1 MMKGAKWR
9 ALFCFIAAI
18 AAGCFAAACAEEHV
32 HEYEAVVTPPT
43 CTEQGYTTYTCPE
56 DGESYIDDYVEPL
69 GHTPAAAVRENEA
82 AATCTEAGS
91 YEEVVYC
98 SVCKE
103 EISRKR
109 VQTEALGHEWDEGT
123 LTTAPT
129 CTQEGVRTFHCT
141 RCSEVKTETAAAT
154 GHIPG
159 PEATCTQ
166 AQVCLQCDAVLAEAL
181 GHDWDEGTTEQEAT
195 CLREGSVLYACSR
208 CDEVRRESTPKGAHT
223 PETVPGKAATCT
235 DDGLTDGSK
244 CSVCGIVLTE
254 QETIPAAHTPGETVR
269 ENEVAATCTAE
280 GSYDEVV
287 ICSVCGEEISREQVT
302 VEKAAHI
309 WVENAGEG
317 YLVSAATCTQKAVY
331 SKSCSA
337 CGATS
342 EETFAY
348 GDLAAH
354 TPETVPGQAATC
366 FAPGL
371 TEGSKCSVCGKVLK
385 EQEEIPAKGHTPSE
399 AKKENEKAATCT
411 EAGSY
416 DEVVYCSVC
425 EKEISR
431 KHVQTAALGHAWS
444 SGTVTTAP
452 TCSATGVRTYTCSRC
467 DAKRTESIP
476 MTAHTPETVPGKE
489 ATCFAPGLTEG
500 SKCSVCG
507 DVITEQQKIEALSH
521 TFNGNAV
528 CSVCGAIDMSRPV
541 KGSGSTVAVHDP
553 SVIIAYADSYGIVY
567 PEDGDGRQKVYFV
580 FGTQLAAAYSFDM
593 ESWAAFTPTFYAE
606 GTATVSADYYNVF
619 RTVADWSGYK
629 TSETVLGNTWAPDII
644 YNPELEEWCVYYS
657 LSGDGNEHKQS
668 SVYLMTSSSITGPY
682 EYAGSVVY
690 SGMTNKTSGAGND
703 DYKTVTGE
711 STIPNRYL
719 TNGAWSNKYGVH
731 CIDPAVMYDKEGGL
745 WLFYGSW
752 SGGIALLKLDNQ
764 TGLRDLDYNYGYEGN
779 DAVWEGT
786 SLVYDP
792 YMGIHIAGGW
802 YVSGE
807 GPYVEYIDG
816 YYYLFLS
823 YGFYSPDGGYNMR
836 VFRAKDITGDYVD
849 PDGTWAVYGERNGN
863 NYGADVSHG
872 LSFMQNYKWSWWTG
886 PASIAQGHNS
896 VLTDDGNVYL
906 VYHIKYDDGSI
917 QHNVEVHRLVE
928 GKEGG
933 WYLVAPFQKS
943 EHDRIVTDAEEAD
956 LAGGWNVL
964 IHKPIANYKGME
976 YNTDVAV
983 TLNADGTVS
992 GEYEGSWSVSG
1003 QYITIEL
1010 EGEGTFNG
1018 VLMEQQIE
1026 GIDGE
1031 QLTYTFTAMNG
1042 DGLCVWG
1049 ARFTDE
1055 LAAELM
1061 ADRITFPDTIL
1072 GDLDFETNGLWGT
1085 TIAYSS
1091 SNTDVL
1097 ANDGTFTAPA
1107 EDTNLTLT
1115 VTVSIGSASITKEKT
1130 FTIKGLS
1137 EASILG
1143 MLPDAIRDDGY
1154 LVKAEPGAGGSI
1166 GPVSELSNYTGVSF
1180 TFRVKDVK
1188 TDWDVMFRT
1197 ANGTQVY
1204 LSVLNYKNVNIFES
1218 AATLSEEG
1226 EQFLTENGYGVTG
1239 FNHVIFLDEVEAN
1252 RENGS
1257 VATISYNV
1265 DGSIAFYRNGVL
1277 MLTYAADT
1285 AIGTG
1290 TVRDLVNTMVAQ
1302 VRTQG
1307 LSVVYPVSNVIIGY
1321 AADYDGSKV
1330 PEERPVIETLGT
1342 DNGDGTYTLKFDTW
1356 YLEQAV
1362 KGDFK
1367 VEYDFNVKSPKLL
1380 STGDNWFTW
1389 EVKIGDW
1396 KLRADSYSMDGANN
1410 NASLGSAV
1418 SHNGNPVDWADFR
1431 NAYLDADVILTIERT
1446 GSSVTATAKVSSLS
1460 TGEEFTYTA
1469 TYASFGAQD
1478 TTVSLGGE
1486 DCLISVYGV
1495 TAESGEGPVEPE
1507 FPKNYPAMPDVAETG
1522 LSVSFTLANAVYQ
1535 SGSPDSTWDALLSAG
1550 GYVITFGNLDAFST
1564 TGSLKGMNLYPD
1576 NSQFGDANWN
1586 GLFGQGTIKV
1596 TIDITKDSIVFYRN
1610 STPIIQYVRES
1621 SVQAEKEFVGPFIDA
1636 FLAEVAENGFT
1647 FAEVAYDITN
1657 VEVGTVPETDFEV
1670 GTKDN
1675 STGYTGNTPLWTS
1688 TIQQGQKITVTGT
1701 ATSGGISVWNS
1712 PFAYLWTG
1720 DTASLNFRADNFLNG
1735 VDEGNDQSGTEA
1747 NVTGFNFHIAK
1758 TWQGFDPASANNG
1771 DAWVAS
1777 LIDHYQ
1783 QGEFTCTIT
1792 WDYSEANKIV
1802 VQYSFAWEDATFNQQ
1817 YTVTPITGSLESIYS
1832 IGLGVDYAYYHVTGM
1847 TVE

>member
-56 DGESYIDDYVEPL
+56 DGESYVDDYVEPL
-69 GHTPAAAVRENEA
+69 GHTPAAAVRENET

-98 SVCKE
+98 SVCEE

-109 VQTEALGHEWDEGT
+109 VQTEALGHDWGEGT

-129 CTQEGVRTFHCT
+129 CTQEGVRTFRCT

-195 CLREGSVLYACSR
+195 CLQEGSVLYTCSR

-223 PETVPGKAATCT
+223 PESVPGKAATCT
-235 DDGLTDGSK
+235 DDGLTEGSK
-244 CSVCGIVLTE
+244 CSLCGIVLKE
-254 QETIPAAHTPGETVR
+254 QETIPAAHTPGETVK
-269 ENEVAATCTAE
+269 ENVKAATCTAE

-287 ICSVCGEEISREQVT
+287 YCSVCKEEISREQVT
-302 VEKAAHI
+302 VEKTAHT

-331 SKSCSA
+331 YKSCSA
-337 CGATS
+337 CGTKS

-348 GDLAAH
+348 GELGSH
-354 TPETVPGQAATC
+354 TPETVPGKAATC

-371 TEGSKCSVCGKVLK
+371 TEGSKCSVCGEILV
-385 EQEEIPAKGHTPSE
+385 EQKEIPASAHDFVG
-399 AKKENEKAATCT
+399 NVCT
-411 EAGSY
+411 A
-416 DEVVYCSVC
+416 
-425 EKEISR
+425 
-431 KHVQTAALGHAWS
+431 
-444 SGTVTTAP
+444 
-452 TCSATGVRTYTCSRC
+452 
-467 DAKRTESIP
+467 
-476 MTAHTPETVPGKE
+476 
-489 ATCFAPGLTEG
+489 
-500 SKCSVCG
+500 CG
-507 DVITEQQKIEALSH
+507 
-521 TFNGNAV
+521 G
-528 CSVCGAIDMSRPV
+528 IDMSMPV

-567 PEDGDGRQKVYFV
+567 PESGDGRQKVYFV

-593 ESWAAFTPTFYAE
+593 ESWVAFTPTFYAE
-606 GTATVSADYYNVF
+606 GTTTVSADYYTVF

-629 TSETVLGNTWAPDII
+629 DSATVLGNTWAPDII
-644 YNPELEEWCVYYS
+644 YNPELKKWCVYYS
-657 LSGDGNEHKQS
+657 LSGDGNKHKQS

-682 EYAGSVVY
+682 VYAGSVVY
-690 SGMTNKTSGAGND
+690 SGMTNNTSGAGNE
-703 DYKTVTGE
+703 DYKTVTKA
-711 STIPNRYL
+711 STIPDRYL
-719 TNGAWSNKYGVH
+719 TDSAWNNNYGVH

-752 SGGIALLKLDNQ
+752 SGGIALLKLDNK

-779 DAVWEGT
+779 DAVWDGT

-792 YMGIHIAGGW
+792 YMGIHIAGGHW
-802 YVSGE
+802 VSGE

-816 YYYLFLS
+816 YYYLFMS
-823 YGFYSPDGGYNMR
+823 YGGYAPDGGYNMR
-836 VFRAKDITGDYVD
+836 VFRSKEITGKYLD
-849 PDGTWAVYGERNGN
+849 PDGTWAVFGSGGN
-863 NYGADVSHG
+863 NFGADVSHG

-886 PASIAQGHNS
+886 PASLSQGHNS
-896 VLTDDGNVYL
+896 AVVDTDGNAYL
-906 VYHIKYDDGSI
+906 VYHIKYDDGTI
-917 QHNVEVHRLVE
+917 QHNVEVHRLVKAAA
-928 GKEGG
+928 GADS

-943 EHDRIVTDAEEAD
+943 GYDRILEGATQQLV
-956 LAGGWNVL
+956 AGGWNVL
-964 IHKPIANYKGME
+964 IHKPIANYGAME

-992 GEYEGSWSVSG
+992 GAYTGSWLVSG
-1003 QYITIEL
+1003 QYITIAL
-1010 EGEGTFNG
+1010 DGEGTFSG

-1026 GIDGE
+1026 GIEGE
-1031 QLTYTFTAMNG
+1031 QLTYTFTAMNEG
-1042 DGLCVWG
+1042 GLCVWG

-1055 LAAELM
+1055 LAAQLM

-1072 GDLDFETNGLWGT
+1072 GDLDFEKNGLWGT
-1085 TIAYSS
+1085 TITYSS
-1091 SNTDVL
+1091 SDTTVL
-1097 ANDGTFTAPA
+1097 ANDGKFTAPA
-1107 EDTNLTLT
+1107 EDTELTLT
-1115 VTVSIGSASITKEKT
+1115 VTVSIGSASISRTKE

-1137 EASILG
+1137 EDSIKK
-1143 MLPDAIRDDGY
+1143 MLPESIADDGY

-1166 GPVSELSNYTGVSF
+1166 APVSKLSAYTGVSV
-1180 TFRVKDVK
+1180 TFRVKDMGS
-1188 TDWDVMFRT
+1188 DWDVMFRT

-1204 LSVLNYKNVNIFES
+1204 LSVLNYKNVNIFEAE
-1218 AATLSEEG
+1218 AALSEEAKTILQAHGLATDGSQSWQLFLGSLCEGG
-1226 EQFLTENGYGVTG
+1226 EC
-1239 FNHVIFLDEVEAN
+1239 
-1252 RENGS
+1252 

-1277 MLTYAADT
+1277 MLTYAAETPIRVDNT
-1285 AIGTG
+1285 TPAVGK
-1290 TVRDLVNTMVAQ
+1290 VSDLVNTMVAQ

-1307 LSVVYPVSNVIIGY
+1307 LSVVYPVSNVIVAH
-1321 AADYDGSKV
+1321 AADYDASKV
-1330 PEERPVIETLGT
+1330 PEEKPVIETLGT

-1356 YLEQAV
+1356 YLEQEV

-1367 VEYDFNVKSPKLL
+1367 VVYDFNVKSPKLL
-1380 STGDNWFTW
+1380 STGDNWYTW

-1418 SHNGNPVDWADFR
+1418 THNGNPVDWADFR
-1431 NAYLDADVILTIERT
+1431 NAYLNADVILTIERT
-1446 GSSVTATAKVSSLS
+1446 GLSVTATAKVSSLS

-1469 TYASFGAQD
+1469 TYASFGTQD

-1486 DCLISVYGV
+1486 DCLISVYKV
-1495 TAESGEGPVEPE
+1495 TAESGEGPVEPPHE
-1507 FPKNYPAMPDVAETG
+1507 HSFGEYADDVATCSCGATKVKYIVGSTTAEVIFESREDAEVVDRSADSDPAGWWGTPVG
-1522 LSVSFTLANAVYQ
+1522 KTAVSGDFAVQYYWKNTADQNYYHNAVLEMTDGTNYFDMNILNGSTAWGSFMTDFGTVTHEGTVTKNGVEATPPGTASPAGFSCLGSYSASLVRIGSTLIVRQKIELQ
-1535 SGSPDSTWDALLSAG
+1535 SGDIWEAFD
-1550 GYVITFGNLDAFST
+1550 TFSGFTTSDLTVQINGNPWFADDLRVT
-1564 TGSLKGMNLYPD
+1564 VGEMNKTGTAAMDKELGNPD
-1576 NSQFGDANWN
+1576 NSTA
-1586 GLFGQGTIKV
+1586 
-1596 TIDITKDSIVFYRN
+1596 
-1610 STPIIQYVRES
+1610 
-1621 SVQAEKEFVGPFIDA
+1621 
-1636 FLAEVAENGFT
+1636 
-1647 FAEVAYDITN
+1647 
-1657 VEVGTVPETDFEV
+1657 
-1670 GTKDN
+1670 
-1675 STGYTGNTPLWTS
+1675 YTGDTPLWTS
-1688 TIQQGQKITVTGT
+1688 TIQQGQKITVSGT
-1701 ATSGGISVWNS
+1701 ATSSGTNVYNS

-1720 DTASLNFRADNFLNG
+1720 DTASLNFRADNYLNG
-1735 VDEGNDQSGTEA
+1735 VDNQTITEA
-1747 NVTGFNFHIAK
+1747 NVAGFNFHIAK
-1758 TWQGFDPASANNG
+1758 TWQGFDPATANG
-1771 DAWVAS
+1771 SDWVAS
-1777 LIDHYQ
+1777 LISHYQ
-1783 QGEFTCTIT
+1783 QEFTCTIT

-1802 VQYSFAWEDATFNQQ
+1802 VRYSFAWEDAIFNQQ

>member
-69 GHTPAAAVRENEA
+69 GHTPAAAVRENET

-235 DDGLTDGSK
+235 DDGLTEGSK

-254 QETIPAAHTPGETVR
+254 QEVIPAAHTPGETVR

-287 ICSVCGEEISREQVT
+287 ICSVCGEEISRKQVT
-302 VEKAAHI
+302 VDKAAHT
-309 WVENAGEG
+309 WVENAGEE
-317 YLVSAATCTQKAVY
+317 YLVSAATCIQKAVY
-331 SKSCSA
+331 YKSCSA
-337 CGATS
+337 CGTTS

-348 GDLAAH
+348 GEFAAH
-354 TPETVPGQAATC
+354 TPETVPGKAATC
-366 FAPGL
+366 TDDGL
-371 TEGSKCSVCGKVLK
+371 TEGSKCSVCGEVLK
-385 EQEEIPAKGHTPSE
+385 EQ
-399 AKKENEKAATCT
+399 
-411 EAGSY
+411 
-416 DEVVYCSVC
+416 
-425 EKEISR
+425 
-431 KHVQTAALGHAWS
+431 QTI
-444 SGTVTTAP
+444 V
-452 TCSATGVRTYTCSRC
+452 
-467 DAKRTESIP
+467 
-476 MTAHTPETVPGKE
+476 
-489 ATCFAPGLTEG
+489 
-500 SKCSVCG
+500 
-507 DVITEQQKIEALSH
+507 ALSH
-521 TFNGNAV
+521 TFAGNAV
-528 CSVCGAIDMSRPV
+528 CSVCGAIDMSRPE

-567 PEDGDGRQKVYFV
+567 PEDGDGRTKVYFI
-580 FGTQLAAAYSFDM
+580 FDTQLAAAYSFDM
-593 ESWAAFTPTFYAE
+593 ESWAAFTPTFYEE
-606 GTATVSADYYNVF
+606 GTTTVSNDYYKVF

-629 TSETVLGNTWAPDII
+629 DSATVLGNTWAPDII
-644 YNPELEEWCVYYS
+644 YNPELKKWCVYYS
-657 LSGDGNEHKQS
+657 LSGDGNKTKQS

-682 EYAGSVVY
+682 VYGGSVVY
-690 SGMTNKTSGAGND
+690 SGMTNNTSGAGNA
-703 DYKTVTGE
+703 DYQKVTKV
-711 STIPNRYL
+711 STIPDRYL
-719 TNGAWSNKYGVH
+719 TNGAWSNNYGVH
-731 CIDPAVMYDKEGGL
+731 CIDPAVMYDKEGEL

-802 YVSGE
+802 WVSGE

-816 YYYLFLS
+816 YYYLFMS
-823 YGFYSPDGGYNMR
+823 YGGYAPDGGYNMR
-836 VFRAKDITGDYVD
+836 VFRSKDITGKYLD
-849 PDGTWAVYGERNGN
+849 PDGTWAVFGSGGN
-863 NYGADVSHG
+863 NFGSVVDHG

-886 PASIAQGHNS
+886 PASLSQGHNS
-896 VLTDDGNVYL
+896 AVVDEDGNAYL
-906 VYHIKYDDGSI
+906 VYHIKYDDGTI
-917 QHNVEVHRLVE
+917 QHNVEVHRLVKAAA
-928 GKEGG
+928 GADS

-943 EHDRIVTDAEEAD
+943 DADRILEGATQELV
-956 LAGGWNVL
+956 AGGWNVL

-983 TLNADGTVS
+983 TLNADGSVS
-992 GEYEGSWSVSG
+992 GAYTGTWSING
-1003 QYITIEL
+1003 QYITITL
-1010 EGEGTFNG
+1010 GSEGTFNG

-1026 GIDGE
+1026 GIDGK

-1085 TIAYSS
+1085 TITYSS
-1091 SNTDVL
+1091 SDPTVL
-1097 ANDGTFTAPA
+1097 SNDGKFTAPA

-1115 VTVSIGSASITKEKT
+1115 VTVSIGSESITKEKT

-1143 MLPDAIRDDGY
+1143 MLPDAIKDDGY

-1166 GPVSELSNYTGVSF
+1166 APVSKLSAYTGVSF
-1180 TFRVKDVK
+1180 TFRVKDMK
-1188 TDWDVMFRT
+1188 SDWDVMFRT

-1204 LSVLNYKNVNIFES
+1204 LSVLNFNNENTFEAS
-1218 AATLSEEG
+1218 ATLSEEG
-1226 EQFLTENGYGVTG
+1226 KQFLTENGYGVTG
-1239 FNHVIFLDEVEAN
+1239 SNHVIFLDEVEAN
-1252 RENGS
+1252 KENGS

-1302 VRTQG
+1302 VRTKG
-1307 LSVVYPVSNVIIGY
+1307 LSVIYPVSNVIVGY
-1321 AADYDGSKV
+1321 AADYDKDSV
-1330 PEERPVIETLGT
+1330 PPTREPIETLGT

-1367 VEYDFNVKSPKLL
+1367 VVYDFNVQSPKLL

-1418 SHNGNPVDWADFR
+1418 SYNGNPVDWADFR
-1431 NAYLDADVILTIERT
+1431 NAYLDADVILTIERK

-1460 TGEEFTYTA
+1460 TVDKFTYTA
-1469 TYASFGAQD
+1469 TYASFGTQD
-1478 TTVSLGGE
+1478 TKVSLGGE
-1486 DCLISVYGV
+1486 DCLISVYNV
-1495 TAESGEGPVEPE
+1495 TAESGEAPVEPPHE
-1507 FPKNYPAMPDVAETG
+1507 HSFGEYADDVATCSCG
-1522 LSVSFTLANAVYQ
+1522 ATKVK
-1535 SGSPDSTWDALLSAG
+1535 
-1550 GYVITFGNLDAFST
+1550 YVVGST
-1564 TGSLKGMNLYPD
+1564 TAEVIFESREDAEVVTNTDTSGTWWDSDPTGQKQI
-1576 NSQFGDANWN
+1576 SGDFAIQYSWTNTRDTNWYQDVVLELTD
-1586 GLFGQGTIKV
+1586 GTLFFSKNFLISAPISSDTMLWTGTPITTV
-1596 TIDITKDSIVFYRN
+1596 TCSDGNTSIPVQPTTESVLGDYTASIVRIGN
-1610 STPIIQYVRES
+1610 ILIVTQ
-1621 SVQAEKEFVGPFIDA
+1621 
-1636 FLAEVAENGFT
+1636 VAELESGITWKVVDRYENFT
-1647 FAEVAYDITN
+1647 ESDLTVQITGNPYFADDLRLT
-1657 VEVGTVPETDFEV
+1657 VGEMNKT
-1670 GTKDN
+1670 GTAAMDKELGNPDN
-1675 STGYTGNTPLWTS
+1675 STGYTGTTPLWTS

-1701 ATSGGISVWNS
+1701 ATSSGEKVWNS

-1720 DTASLNFRADNFLNG
+1720 DTASLNFRADNWVNG
-1735 VDEGNDQSGTEA
+1735 VDADPNQT
-1747 NVTGFNFHIAK
+1747 TGVSLVEVDGFHFSIAK
-1758 TWQGFDPASANNG
+1758 EWQGFEPTTVNG
-1771 DAWVAS
+1771 SDWTAS
-1777 LIDHYQ
+1777 LVNYYK
-1783 QGEFTCTIT
+1783 QGEFNCTVI

-1802 VQYSFAWEDATFNQQ
+1802 VRYSFAWENATFNQQ
-1817 YTVTPITGSLESIYS
+1817 YTITPQSGNLLDTYS
-1832 IGLGVDYAYYHVTGM
+1832 IGLGVDCAYYHVTGM

>member
-56 DGESYIDDYVEPL
+56 DGESYVDDYVEPL
-69 GHTPAAAVRENEA
+69 GHTTAAAVRENET

-98 SVCKE
+98 SVCEE

-109 VQTEALGHEWDEGT
+109 VQTEALGHDWGEGT

-129 CTQEGVRTFHCT
+129 CTQEGVRTFRCT

-195 CLREGSVLYACSR
+195 CLQEGSVLYTCSR

-223 PETVPGKAATCT
+223 PESVPGKAATCT
-235 DDGLTDGSK
+235 DDGLTEGSK

-254 QETIPAAHTPGETVR
+254 QEVIPAAHTPGAAVR
-269 ENEVAATCTAE
+269 ENETAATCTAE

-287 ICSVCGEEISREQVT
+287 YCSVCGNEISRKQVML
-302 VEKAAHI
+302 EKAAHT
-309 WVENAGEG
+309 WVEKAEER

-331 SKSCSA
+331 YKSCSA

-348 GDLAAH
+348 GELAEH
-354 TPETVPGQAATC
+354 TPE
-366 FAPGL
+366 
-371 TEGSKCSVCGKVLK
+371 S
-385 EQEEIPAKGHTPSE
+385 
-399 AKKENEKAATCT
+399 
-411 EAGSY
+411 
-416 DEVVYCSVC
+416 
-425 EKEISR
+425 
-431 KHVQTAALGHAWS
+431 
-444 SGTVTTAP
+444 
-452 TCSATGVRTYTCSRC
+452 
-467 DAKRTESIP
+467 
-476 MTAHTPETVPGKE
+476 VPGKA

-567 PEDGDGRQKVYFV
+567 PESGDGRQKVYFV

-593 ESWAAFTPTFYAE
+593 ESWVAFTPTFYAE
-606 GTATVSADYYNVF
+606 GTTTVSADYYTVF
-619 RTVADWSGYK
+619 KTVADWSGYK
-629 TSETVLGNTWAPDII
+629 DSATVLGNTWAPDII

-657 LSGDGNEHKQS
+657 LSGDGNKHKQS
-668 SVYLMTSSSITGPY
+668 SVYLMTSPSITGPY
-682 EYAGSVVY
+682 VYGGSVVY
-690 SGMTNKTSGAGND
+690 SGMTNKTSGAGNA
-703 DYKTVTGE
+703 DYQKVTEE
-711 STIPNRYL
+711 STIPDRYL
-719 TNGAWSNKYGVH
+719 TKGAWNNNYGVH
-731 CIDPAVMYDKEGGL
+731 CIDPAVMYDEDGEL

-752 SGGIALLKLDNQ
+752 SGGIALLKLDNK
-764 TGLRDLDYNYGYEGN
+764 TGLRDLTYDYDYTEFSSDG
-779 DAVWEGT
+779 AVWDGT

-792 YMGIHIAGGW
+792 YMGIHIAGGHW
-802 YVSGE
+802 VSGE

-816 YYYLFLS
+816 YYYLFMS
-823 YGFYSPDGGYNMR
+823 YGGYAPDGGYNMR
-836 VFRAKDITGDYVD
+836 VFR
-849 PDGTWAVYGERNGN
+849 
-863 NYGADVSHG
+863 

-886 PASIAQGHNS
+886 PASLSQGHNS
-896 VLTDDGNVYL
+896 AVVDTDGNAYL
-906 VYHIKYDDGSI
+906 VYHIKYDDGTI
-917 QHNVEVHRLVE
+917 QHNVEVHRLVKAAE
-928 GKEGG
+928 GEDS

-943 EHDRIVTDAEEAD
+943 EHDRILTDAEIAD

-964 IHKPIANYKGME
+964 IHKPIANYGAME

-992 GEYEGSWSVSG
+992 GEYKGTWLVNG

-1010 EGEGTFNG
+1010 DGEGTFNG

-1026 GIDGE
+1026 GIDGK
-1031 QLTYTFTAMNG
+1031 QLTYTFTAMN
-1042 DGLCVWG
+1042 DSSLCIWG

-1055 LAAELM
+1055 MAAQLM

-1085 TIAYSS
+1085 TITYSS
-1091 SNTDVL
+1091 SDTTVL
-1097 ANDGTFTAPA
+1097 ANDGKFTAPA
-1107 EDTNLTLT
+1107 TDTELTLT
-1115 VTVSIGSASITKEKT
+1115 VTVSIGSASISKTKE

-1137 EASILG
+1137 EDSIKE
-1143 MLPDAIRDDGY
+1143 MLPEAIRDDGY

-1166 GPVSELSNYTGVSF
+1166 GPVSELSTYTGVSF
-1180 TFRVKDVK
+1180 TFRVKGMGS
-1188 TDWDVMFRT
+1188 DWDVMFRT

-1218 AATLSEEG
+1218 AATLSEEAKAILQEHGLATDGSQSWQLFLGSLCEGG
-1226 EQFLTENGYGVTG
+1226 EC
-1239 FNHVIFLDEVEAN
+1239 
-1252 RENGS
+1252 

-1265 DGSIAFYRNGVL
+1265 DGTIAFYRNGEL
-1277 MLTYAADT
+1277 MLTYAAETPISVDENT
-1285 AIGTG
+1285 APVG
-1290 TVRDLVNTMVAQ
+1290 TVSDLVNTMVAQ

-1307 LSVVYPVSNVIIGY
+1307 LSVVYPVSNVIVAR
-1321 AADYDGSKV
+1321 AADYDASMV
-1330 PEERPVIETLGT
+1330 PPAREPIETLGT

-1356 YLEQAV
+1356 YLRQAV

-1367 VEYDFNVKSPKLL
+1367 VVYDFNVKAPSNTTAGNGIYYL
-1380 STGDNWFTW
+1380 NWI
-1389 EVKIGDW
+1389 VKIGDW

-1418 SHNGNPVDWADFR
+1418 THNGNPVDWADFR
-1431 NAYLDADVILTIERT
+1431 NAYLNADVILTIERT
-1446 GSSVTATAKVSSLS
+1446 GLSVTATAKVSSLS

-1469 TYASFGAQD
+1469 TYASFGTQD
-1478 TTVSLGGE
+1478 TTVFLGGE
-1486 DCLISVYGV
+1486 NCLINVYKV

-1507 FPKNYPAMPDVAETG
+1507 FPKAYPAMPDVAETG
-1522 LSVSFTLANAVYQ
+1522 LSVSFTLDNAVYQ
-1535 SGSPDSTWDALLSAG
+1535 AGSPDSTWNALLSAG
-1550 GYVITFGNLDAFST
+1550 GYVITFGNLDAYST
-1564 TGSLKGMNLYPD
+1564 TGALKGMNLYPS
-1576 NSQFGDANWN
+1576 NSQFGGANWD
-1586 GLFGQGTIKV
+1586 GLFGQGTIEV

-1610 STPIIQYVRES
+1610 GTTIIQYVRES
-1621 SVQAEKEFVGPFIDA
+1621 EVQAEKDFVGPFIDA
-1636 FLAEVAENGFT
+1636 FLAEVEKNGFT

-1657 VEVGTVPETDFEV
+1657 VVVGTVPETDFEV

-1675 STGYTGNTPLWTS
+1675 STAYTGDTPLWTS
-1688 TIQQGQKITVTGT
+1688 TIQQGQKITVSGT
-1701 ATSGGISVWNS
+1701 ATSSGANVYNS

-1720 DTASLNFRADNFLNG
+1720 DTASLNFRADNYLNG

-1747 NVTGFNFHIAK
+1747 NVAGFNFHIAK
-1758 TWQGFDPASANNG
+1758 TWQGFDPATANG
-1771 DAWVAS
+1771 SDWVAS
-1777 LIDHYQ
+1777 LISHYQ
-1783 QGEFTCTIT
+1783 QEFTCTIT

-1802 VQYSFAWEDATFNQQ
+1802 VRYSFAWEDAIFNQQ

>member
-1 MMKGAKWR
+1 MKGAKWR
-9 ALFCFIAAI
+9 ALFCFIAAM

-56 DGESYIDDYVEPL
+56 DGESYVGDYVEPL
-69 GHTPAAAVRENEA
+69 GHTPAAAVRENET

-129 CTQEGVRTFHCT
+129 CTQDGVRTFNCT

-166 AQVCLQCDAVLAEAL
+166 AQVCLQCDAVLTEAL

-195 CLREGSVLYACSR
+195 CLQEGSVLYACSR
-208 CDEVRRESTPKGAHT
+208 CDEVRRESTPKGAHM
-223 PETVPGKAATCT
+223 PETVPGKDATCT
-235 DDGLTDGSK
+235 DD
-244 CSVCGIVLTE
+244 
-254 QETIPAAHTPGETVR
+254 
-269 ENEVAATCTAE
+269 
-280 GSYDEVV
+280 
-287 ICSVCGEEISREQVT
+287 
-302 VEKAAHI
+302 
-309 WVENAGEG
+309 
-317 YLVSAATCTQKAVY
+317 
-331 SKSCSA
+331 
-337 CGATS
+337 
-342 EETFAY
+342 
-348 GDLAAH
+348 
-354 TPETVPGQAATC
+354 
-366 FAPGL
+366 GL
-371 TEGSKCSVCGKVLK
+371 TEGSKCSVCGIVLK
-385 EQEEIPAKGHTPSE
+385 AQEVISASGHSWGEWTQTKAPTCTTAGEEQRVCNNDPTHVETQVISASGHSWGEWTQTKAPTCTPAGEEQRVCNNDPKHVETQVISASGHSWTESAE
-399 AKKENEKAATCT
+399 AEYLVSAATC
-411 EAGSY
+411 EKRA
-416 DEVVYCSVC
+416 VYYKS
-425 EKEISR
+425 
-431 KHVQTAALGHAWS
+431 
-444 SGTVTTAP
+444 
-452 TCSATGVRTYTCSRC
+452 CSACG
-467 DAKRTESIP
+467 AKGTE
-476 MTAHTPETVPGKE
+476 TFEYGDLGAHTPETVPGKA

-507 DVITEQQKIEALSH
+507 DVITEQQKTDALPH

-593 ESWAAFTPTFYAE
+593 ESWVAFTPTFYGE
-606 GTATVSADYYNVF
+606 GTTTVSADYYKVF
-619 RTVADWSGYK
+619 KTVADWSGYN
-629 TSETVLGNTWAPDII
+629 TSATVLGNTWAPDII
-644 YNPELEEWCVYYS
+644 YNPELKKWCVYYS
-657 LSGDGNEHKQS
+657 LSGDGNKHKQS

-682 EYAGSVVY
+682 VYAGSVVY
-690 SGMTNKTSGAGND
+690 SGMTNKTSGVGNE
-703 DYKTVTGE
+703 DYKTVTKE
-711 STIPNRYL
+711 STIPDRYL
-719 TNGAWSNKYGVH
+719 TNDAWSNNYGVH
-731 CIDPAVMYDKEGGL
+731 CIDPAVMYDEDGEL

-752 SGGIALLKLDNQ
+752 SGGIALIKLDNK
-764 TGLRDLDYNYGYEGN
+764 TGLRDLTYDYDYTEFSSDG
-779 DAVWEGT
+779 AVWDGT

-792 YMGIHIAGGW
+792 YMGIHIAGGHW
-802 YVSGE
+802 VSGE

-816 YYYLFLS
+816 YYYLFMS
-823 YGFYSPDGGYNMR
+823 YGGYAPDGGYNMR
-836 VFRAKDITGDYVD
+836 VFRSENIKGRYVD
-849 PDGTWAVYGERNGN
+849 PDGTWAVFGSGGN
-863 NYGADVSHG
+863 NFGGVVDHG

-886 PASIAQGHNS
+886 PASLSQGHNS
-896 VLTDDGNVYL
+896 AVVDSDGNAYL
-906 VYHIKYDDGSI
+906 VYHIKYDDGTI
-917 QHNVEVHRLVE
+917 QHNVEVHRLVKAAE
-928 GKEGG
+928 GEDS

-943 EHDRIVTDAEEAD
+943 GYDRIVTDAEIAD
-956 LAGGWNVL
+956 LAGNWNVL
-964 IHKPIANYKGME
+964 IHRPIANYAGME
-976 YNTDVAV
+976 YNTDVVV

-992 GEYEGSWSVSG
+992 GEYKGSWSVSG
-1003 QYITIEL
+1003 QYITITL
-1010 EGEGTFNG
+1010 DGEGAFSG

-1031 QLTYTFTAMNG
+1031 QTTYTFTAMNEN
-1042 DGLCVWG
+1042 GLCVWG
-1049 ARFTDE
+1049 ARFTDK
-1055 LAAELM
+1055 LAAQLM

-1072 GDLDFETNGLWGT
+1072 GDLVFETQGLWGT

-1091 SNTDVL
+1091 SDTDVL
-1097 ANDGTFTAPA
+1097 ANDGKFTAPA
-1107 EDTNLTLT
+1107 EDTGLTLT
-1115 VTVSIGSASITKEKT
+1115 VTVSIGSASISKTKE

-1137 EASILG
+1137 EDSIKK
-1143 MLPDAIRDDGY
+1143 MLPGSIADDGY

-1166 GPVSELSNYTGVSF
+1166 GPVSELSTYTGVSF

-1321 AADYDGSKV
+1321 AADYDKDNV
-1330 PEERPVIETLGT
+1330 PTRVPIETLGEEK
-1342 DNGDGTYTLKFDTW
+1342 DDGTYTLKFDTW
-1356 YLEQAV
+1356 YLGQAV

-1367 VEYDFNVKSPKLL
+1367 VVYDFNVKAPSNTTAGNGIYYL
-1380 STGDNWFTW
+1380 NWI
-1389 EVKIGDW
+1389 VKIGDW

-1418 SHNGNPVDWADFR
+1418 THNGNPVDWADFR
-1431 NAYLDADVILTIERT
+1431 NAYLNADVILTIERT
-1446 GSSVTATAKVSSLS
+1446 GLSVTATAKVSSLS

-1469 TYASFGAQD
+1469 TYENFGTQD

-1486 DCLISVYGV
+1486 NCLINVYDV

-1507 FPKNYPAMPDVAETG
+1507 FPKNYPAMTNVAETG
-1522 LSVSFTLANAVYQ
+1522 LSVSFTLDNAVYQ
-1535 SGSPDSTWDALLSAG
+1535 AGSPDSTWNALLSAG

-1564 TGSLKGMNLYPD
+1564 TGALKGMNLYPS
-1576 NSQFGDANWN
+1576 NSQFGGANWD
-1586 GLFGQGTIKV
+1586 GLFGQGTIEV
-1596 TIDITKDSIVFYRN
+1596 TIEITKDSIVFYRN
-1610 STPIIQYVRES
+1610 GTPIIQYVRES

-1657 VEVGTVPETDFEV
+1657 VVVGTVQEVTDFEV
-1670 GTKDN
+1670 GTTDN
-1675 STGYTGNTPLWTS
+1675 STGYTGDTPLWTS

-1701 ATSGGISVWNS
+1701 ATSSGAKAWNA
-1712 PFAYLWTG
+1712 PLAYLWTG
-1720 DTASLNFRADNFLNG
+1720 ETASINFRLDNYVNGADATPDQVNG
-1735 VDEGNDQSGTEA
+1735 TA
-1747 NVTGFNFHIAK
+1747 NVSSFGFQIAK
-1758 TWQGFDPASANNG
+1758 NYLGFEPD
-1771 DAWVAS
+1771 S
-1777 LIDHYQ
+1777 LNAADWAPVLKEWLGK
-1783 QGEFTCTIT
+1783 GEYDCTIV
-1792 WDYSEANKIV
+1792 WDYTSSEQIV
-1802 VQYSFAWEDATFNQQ
+1802 VGFEVVRGEESFRQQ
-1817 YTVTPITGSLESIYS
+1817 YTITPLSGNLLDTYS